1 MKNLDW
7 SKLRFVWLLVGA
19 LLGVGAYTVWWFT
32 IQRQTVPNGSIPPVL
47 PGSSLSNIT
56 FSEVDKNGKQLWEIQ
71 ASNAEYNQNQRIASV
86 KKVRGKFFRDGKPAI
101 EAVGERGTIDQ
112 AKREI
117 TIEGKVSAIAI
128 KDGINLKADRIVWEA
143 DRDLLTATGNIKA
156 EKPADKLAIVGK
168 KLTAYPSTNR
178 FKLEKEVVATS
189 VKPPLR
195 LESALLV
202 WDANLNKVIAD
213 VPFRVVHLK
222 EKVRIRADKGEW
234 SIKDSLVTLVG
245 NVKGRSFDRDL
256 DVISNSLVWDIQKQI
271 VNLPVSLRVV
281 SNSRGV
287 ELNANKGRI
296 DLGKQQINLDG
307 QIQAS
312 SKQNQAVLTADAVEW
327 QIPAQTIVVQ
337 GNVNYRQTEKNVS
350 VTGDRAV
357 ANIAE
362 QTVQVSGGDVVTKI
376 TP

>member
-7 SKLRFVWLLVGA
+7 SKLRFVWLIAGV
-19 LLGVGAYTVWWFT
+19 LLGVGAYTTWWFT
-32 IQRQTVPNGSIPPVL
+32 LQKSQNPNSSIPQVS
-47 PGSSLSNIT
+47 PGANFNNIT
-56 FSEVDKNGKQLWEIQ
+56 FSEVDKSGKPLWEIQ
-71 ASNAEYNQNQRIASV
+71 ATTGEYNQNQRIASV
-86 KKVRGKFFRDGKPAI
+86 LKVKGKFFRDGKPVI
-101 EAVGERGTIDQ
+101 EAVGEKGSIDQ

-117 TIEGKVSAIAI
+117 TIEGKVNAIAI
-128 KDGINLKADRIVWEA
+128 KDGINLKADRMVWEA
-143 DRDLLTATGNIKA
+143 DKDVLTATGNIKV
-156 EKPADKLAIVGK
+156 ERPADKMAMVGK

-178 FKLEKEVVATS
+178 FKLEKEVAVTS

-195 LESALLV
+195 LESASLV

-222 EKVRIRADKGEW
+222 EKVRVRADKGEW
-234 SIKDSLVTLVG
+234 SIKENLVTLVG
-245 NVKGRSFDRDL
+245 NVKGRSFERDV
-256 DVISNSLVWDIQKQI
+256 DIISNSLVWDIQKQI
-271 VNLPVSLRVV
+271 VNLPVALRVV
-281 SNSRGV
+281 SNTRGV
-287 ELNANKGRI
+287 ELNANKGKI

-350 VTGDRAV
+350 VKGDRAV

-362 QTVQVSGGDVVTKI
+362 QTVQISGGDVVTEI